1 MVPVRKHLFGG
12 QNTSRRTTIT
22 PKTPPEAAEHRQR
35 TLYVSSATIVNNNV
49 DYAKRTE
56 NNAGVA
62 LQLSRLKTQLSKLH
76 VPSGNCQSKRFA
88 RLLQLCW
95 MSYKPRSDHPAKR
108 GSSMPG
114 MPVLRQN
121 KSPDWGYCSFC
132 CLLSPRWAEVM

>member
-62 LQLSRLKTQLSKLH
+62 LQPSRLKTQLSKLH
-76 VPSGNCQSKRFA
+76 VPSGNCQSKR
-88 RLLQLCW
+88 
-95 MSYKPRSDHPAKR
+95 SED
-108 GSSMPG
+108 
-114 MPVLRQN
+114 
-121 KSPDWGYCSFC
+121 YCS
-132 CLLSPRWAEVM
+132 RAGWV

>member
-12 QNTSRRTTIT
+12 QNTSCRTTIT

-62 LQLSRLKTQLSKLH
+62 LQLS
-76 VPSGNCQSKRFA
+76 P
-88 RLLQLCW
+88 
-95 MSYKPRSDHPAKR
+95 
-108 GSSMPG
+108 
-114 MPVLRQN
+114 
-121 KSPDWGYCSFC
+121 
-132 CLLSPRWAEVM
+132 